1 MDFDLSLLLKEI
13 QLQHGLRAEDYARYH
28 RYTTN
33 RLSTLRH
40 QLGLVQDAK
49 KFHQREITPL
59 NATRPEYLQLLVLSA
74 ERCWASAEELQ
85 EKRRTAERS
94 GENKPSGGVPPNDQF
109 RKRLNKSVKWAVKLH
124 TVAKAVA
131 SERLQKETEAYMLE
145 VKGRAAVAHSL
156 MSEAKEFFLASREKY
171 YELRNCST
179 PEQWT
184 LLFTK
189 VNELDDRVT
198 YCMLRL
204 GEDVTSYKPHIDLQ
218 DPSQQLAAT
227 TIEWNGRKLNVASIK
242 VKDALREARALN
254 VDGAKAK
261 AMELNGPI
269 PVGQQNKVL
278 DLMDRRIGC
287 LNDALSHA
295 RQDLRTLVNDR
306 QKTELQ
312 LLVHYLLFQVSYE
325 TLQRTLFMVEI
336 YVRRFR
342 ATERSLSSSSSSSSG
357 NGGSSNNNSGSR
369 SKKEIPPSQYASPLE
384 IVRLY
389 DAALETLGEMELL
402 PGVSGRV
409 DVEELLVL
417 CRAGKLL
424 YLGEGWRIS
433 KDFVKAQN
441 CYKASLSILED
452 ATSVP
457 QVEALRLIVQK
468 SSLQLASAM
477 LLTTLPYGTT
487 TGKDMRKKKNDD
499 NHGGDDKKDRDI
511 NAKPLE
517 YLVDAGD
524 GVTIAQNIIKFPPEY
539 QAVPCKPVFVD
550 IASTYIDYPMLPS
563 ASQGE
568 QEQRGGTDDGKK
580 ERLWKWGWGWRK

>member
-40 QLGLVQDAK
+40 QLGLVQDPK
-49 KFHQREITPL
+49 KFHQREITPVI
-59 NATRPEYLQLLVLSA
+59 ATRPEYLQLLVLCA
-74 ERCWASAEELQ
+74 ERCWASAEDLQ
-85 EKRRTAERS
+85 EKLRTAERG
-94 GENKPSGGVPPNDQF
+94 GEKPPGGLPPSDQF
-109 RKRLNKSVKWAVKLH
+109 RKRLNKSVKWATQLH
-124 TVAKAVA
+124 AVAKVVA

-145 VKGRAAVAHSL
+145 VKGRAAVSHSL
-156 MSEAKEFFLASREKY
+156 MSEAKEFFLAAREKY
-171 YELRNCST
+171 YALRNCSN
-179 PEQWT
+179 PEQWA
-184 LLFTK
+184 LLLAK
-189 VNELDDRVT
+189 VNELDDRVV

-204 GEDVTSYKPHIDLQ
+204 GEDATSYKPHIDVK
-218 DPSQQLAAT
+218 DPAQQLATT
-227 TIEWNGRKLNVASIK
+227 TIEWNGRQLNVASIK

-254 VDGAKAK
+254 VDGAKMR
-261 AMELNGPI
+261 AMELSGPI
-269 PVGQQNKVL
+269 PLGQQNKVL

-295 RQDLRTLVNDR
+295 RQDLRTLVDDR

-325 TLQRTLFMVEI
+325 TLQRTLFMVEV

-342 ATERSLSSSSSSSSG
+342 ATERSLSNSSSNSG
-357 NGGSSNNNSGSR
+357 NR

-389 DAALETLGEMELL
+389 DAALETLGEMEIL

-409 DVEELLVL
+409 DVEELLAL

-433 KDFVKAQN
+433 KESVKAQN
-441 CYKASLSILED
+441 CYKASLAILED
-452 ATSVP
+452 APSAP
-457 QVEALRLIVQK
+457 QVEALRLIVEK
-468 SSLQLASAM
+468 SSLQLASEM

-487 TGKDMRKKKNDD
+487 TGKEVRSQQKG
-499 NHGGDDKKDRDI
+499 NHNDDKKDQ
-511 NAKPLE
+511 KEKELHGQSLE

-524 GVTIAQNIIKFPPEY
+524 EVTMAQNIIKFPPEY

-550 IASTYIDYPMLPS
+550 IASTYIDYPMMS
-563 ASQGE
+563 TASQE
-568 QEQRGGTDDGKK
+568 DQKQGGTPESGKEEK
-580 ERLWKWGWGWRK
+580 GWKWGWGWRK